1 MSQKG
6 LLVTK
11 EIVDIGTQGAKFYE
25 AKAYQYFD
33 DLNLLSEPNL
43 SKTRGRSNF
52 QREKYILNAL
62 RIYIIS

>member
-43 SKTRGRSNF
+43 SKTRGRSDF

-62 RIYIIS
+62 KINRIS